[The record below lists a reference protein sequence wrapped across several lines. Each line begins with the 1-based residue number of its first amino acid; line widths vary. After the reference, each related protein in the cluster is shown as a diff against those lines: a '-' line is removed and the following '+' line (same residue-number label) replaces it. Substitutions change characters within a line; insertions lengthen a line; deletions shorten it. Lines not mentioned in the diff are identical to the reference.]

1 MQDKTL
7 DWSQNY
13 IRDGFTQDG
22 YIAAVERRHG
32 MLRFKFRPMLP
43 EEVEEFDVF
52 RNENILKPRQV
63 TERLAKECSSRV
75 KVWSEELDGKPLEI
89 STANMRRIRHTL
101 LMKLYQVIC
110 GERASDEDPEF
121 KGLDDDNFEPLSSAD
136 PVEQLGN

>member
-1 MQDKTL
+1 MSKSM
-7 DWSQNY
+7 DWNQNF

-32 MLRFKFRPMLP
+32 FMRFKFRPMLP

-63 TERLAKECSSRV
+63 VERMAKEVASRLTA
-75 KVWSEELDGKPLEI
+75 WSEEADGKPVEI
-89 STANMRRIRHTL
+89 SPLNLRRVRHPML
-101 LMKLYQVIC
+101 VKLYGVLA
-110 GERASDEDPEF
+110 GERASDEDPEY
-121 KGLDDDNFEPLSSAD
+121 KKLEDAGFEPLSSAD